1 MSEEFWP
8 WAGQHSANYSSTVAV
23 TLSRPK
29 SRGFIKL
36 RSNDPQHYPLIQPN
50 YLTVQEDVDTLVAG
64 VKEVLKLMDTEA
76 MKKVGAKLWEVK
88 NVLIR
93 QAGLKD

>member
-8 WAGQHSANYSSTVAV
+8 WAGQHSVNYSSTVAV

-36 RSNDPQHYPLIQPN
+36 RTKDPQDHPVIQPH
-50 YLTVQEDVDTLVAG
+50 YLSAQEDVDTLVAG
-64 VKEVLKLMDTEA
+64 VKEALKLLDTKA

-88 NVLIR
+88 IT
-93 QAGLKD
+93 